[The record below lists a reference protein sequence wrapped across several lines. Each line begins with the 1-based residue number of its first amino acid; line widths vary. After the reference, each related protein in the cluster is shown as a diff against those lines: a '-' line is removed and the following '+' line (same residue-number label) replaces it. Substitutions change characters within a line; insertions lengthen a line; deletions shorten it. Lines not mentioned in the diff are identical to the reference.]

1 MRMLNRL
8 FKLKENN
15 TKVSTE
21 IIAGLTTFMTMAYIL
36 ALNPSILSV
45 AGMDKTAVLI
55 ATCFASFIGT
65 MCMALMAN
73 YPIALSAGLGLNA
86 FFAYTVCG
94 EMGYAWQVAL
104 LAVFVEGIIF
114 ILMSLTRIRE
124 AIFNAI
130 PPSLKLAVS
139 VGMGLFI
146 AFIGLQNAGLVVSS
160 KTLVKMVDFTEN
172 FHTAGIF
179 ALLALVGLFI
189 IIFLYL
195 KKVRG
200 AILIGILLT
209 WFLAMICEW
218 TGLYIPDATNYY
230 SVIPTQFFSFNL
242 SPLSATFAQCFN
254 VHMGVKDILNFV
266 VVICA
271 FLFVDV
277 FETLGTLI
285 GVCTKAG
292 MVDEKGRIER
302 VRPALL
308 ADAIATTT
316 GAIFGTSTITS
327 YVESS
332 AGVAEGG
339 RTGLTAVVTGFLFLL
354 SVFFAPLF
362 ITIPSCATSPALLFV
377 GFMMF
382 SSVTRLK
389 ITEDNLAESVP
400 AYLCILSIPL
410 FYSVSDGIAVGII
423 SYSLIH
429 LMAGK
434 GKQVKPLMYILSVLF
449 ILKYIF
455 L

>member
-1 MRMLNRL
+1 
-8 FKLKENN
+8 
-15 TKVSTE
+15 
-21 IIAGLTTFMTMAYIL
+21 MTMAYIL
-36 ALNPSILSV
+36 ALNPSILSE

-94 EMGYAWQVAL
+94 DMGYPWQVAL
-104 LAVFVEGIIF
+104 LAVFVEGVIF
-114 ILMSLTRIRE
+114 ILMSLTKIRE

-146 AFIGLQNAGLVVSS
+146 AFIGLQHSGLVVPS
-160 KTLVKMVDFTEN
+160 KTLVKLIDFTEN

-179 ALLALVGLFI
+179 ALLSFVGLFI
-189 IIFLYL
+189 IIFFYL
-195 KKVRG
+195 HKVRG
-200 AILIGILLT
+200 AILVGILATWLLT
-209 WFLAMICEW
+209 MICEW
-218 TGLYIPDATNYY
+218 TGLYIPDPANEYY
-230 SVIPTQFFSFNL
+230 SVIPSQLFSFNL
-242 SPLSATFAQCFN
+242 SPLSETFGQCFN
-254 VHMGVKDILNFV
+254 VQMGWKDILNFL

-292 MVDEKGRIER
+292 MVDENGRIER

-308 ADAIATTT
+308 ADAIATTA
-316 GAIFGTSTITS
+316 GAVFGTSTITS

-339 RTGLTAVVTGFLFLL
+339 RTGLSAVMTGFLFLI

-382 SSVTRLK
+382 SSVTKLK
-389 ITEDNLAESVP
+389 ITEENLAESVP

-423 SYSLIH
+423 SYSLLH
-429 LMAGK
+429 LVAGK
-434 GKQVKPLMYILSVLF
+434 GRQVKPLMYILSILF

>member
-1 MRMLNRL
+1 MLEKF

-15 TKVSTE
+15 TNVSTE
-21 IIAGLTTFMTMAYIL
+21 LIAGLTTFMTMAYIL
-36 ALNPSILSV
+36 ALNPSILSE

-86 FFAYTVCG
+86 FFAYTVCN
-94 EMGYAWQVAL
+94 EMGYSWQVAL

-114 ILMSLTRIRE
+114 ILMSLTQIRE

-146 AFIGLQNAGLVVSS
+146 AFIGLQNSGLVVPS
-160 KTLVKMVDFTEN
+160 KTLVKLIDFTED

-179 ALLALVGLFI
+179 ALLAFIGLFI
-189 IIFLYL
+189 IVFLYFH
-195 KKVRG
+195 KVRG
-200 AILIGILLT
+200 AILIGILIT
-209 WFLAMICEW
+209 WFLTMICEL
-218 TGLYIPDATNYY
+218 TGLYIPDPANDYY
-230 SVIPTQFFSFNL
+230 SVIPTQIFSFNL
-242 SPLSATFAQCFN
+242 SPLSKTFAQCFN
-254 VHMGVKDILNFV
+254 VQMGWKDILNFL

-292 MVDEKGRIER
+292 MVDENGRIER
-302 VRPALL
+302 VKPALL
-308 ADAIATTT
+308 ADAIATTA
-316 GAIFGTSTITS
+316 GAVLGTSTITS

-339 RTGLTAVVTGFLFLL
+339 RTGLSAVMTGFLFLL

-382 SSVTRLK
+382 SSVTKLK
-389 ITEDNLAESVP
+389 ISEDNLAESIP

-410 FYSVSDGIAVGII
+410 FYSVSDGIAIGII

-434 GKQVKPLMYILSVLF
+434 GKQVKPLMYILSMLF